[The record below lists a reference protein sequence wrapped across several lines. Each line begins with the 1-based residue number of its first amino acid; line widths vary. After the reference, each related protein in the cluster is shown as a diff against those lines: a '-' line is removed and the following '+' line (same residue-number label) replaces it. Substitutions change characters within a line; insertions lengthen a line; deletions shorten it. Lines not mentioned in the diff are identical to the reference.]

1 MSSPLGTPLA
11 LAERTAPDCQK
22 GCPLKLVK
30 KYGILEV
37 KEVRS

>member
-11 LAERTAPDCQK
+11 LAERTATDWQK
-22 GCPLKLVK
+22 GCPLKFNK

-37 KEVRS
+37 KAARS